1 MPQPSALTMIAPI
14 WLVASAIL
22 SNLYQQTPASAQP
35 VTNDA
40 QPHTT
45 GPLSPSPPALPPAPP
60 SARMTLPRRFKRGY
74 LSRLVPPGAAQ
85 ESLHAWNCHSH
96 PHLTKVY
103 SFGRRRF
110 DICTEDVTKTT
121 KLTTSRQS
129 FSVYQ
134 YKRIID
140 RPVLGCSAK
149 ISRTEV
155 RSHLMN

>member
-14 WLVASAIL
+14 WLVASALL

-40 QPHTT
+40 PPHTT
-45 GPLSPSPPALPPAPP
+45 GSLPPSPPAPP